1 LLRNGQLFS
10 LSELLNRM
18 EVAMSRH
25 AFSLWIISLVFAAW
39 ITLAC
44 GGGGARQIQ
53 SVSVSPASADAQNYP
68 NGQVPFV
75 ATGYYN
81 SAPATV
87 TPLQANWGAALG
99 TIPAGGA
106 VTVDSN
112 GMAQCTTGAS
122 GTYTIGAWINLPVQ
136 GIPPCPS
143 FAFGAASCNY
153 VLGTAKL
160 TCP

>member
-1 LLRNGQLFS
+1 
-10 LSELLNRM
+10 
-18 EVAMSRH
+18 MSRPS
-25 AFSLWIISLVFAAW
+25 FFLRISLLALFASVG
-39 ITLAC
+39 LAC
-44 GGGGARQIQ
+44 GSGSYKIQ
-53 SVSVSPASADAQNYP
+53 SITVNPATADAQSYP

-99 TIPAGGA
+99 SLPADGA
-106 VTVDSN
+106 VAVDSN
-112 GMAQCTTGAS
+112 GIAQCTPGAS
-122 GTYTIGAWINLPVQ
+122 GTYTIGAWINLPVK
-136 GIPPCPS
+136 GTPPCPS
-143 FAFGAASCNY
+143 FAFGAASCNF

>member
-1 LLRNGQLFS
+1 MFR
-10 LSELLNRM
+10 
-18 EVAMSRH
+18 EVPMSRPS
-25 AFSLWIISLVFAAW
+25 FFLWISLLALVAS
-39 ITLAC
+39 IGLAC
-44 GGGGARQIQ
+44 GSGSYKIQ
-53 SVSVSPASADAQNYP
+53 SITVSPAAADAQNYP

-81 SAPATV
+81 STPATV

-99 TIPAGGA
+99 SLPADGVVA
-106 VTVDSN
+106 VDSN
-112 GMAQCTTGAS
+112 GMAQCTPGAS
-122 GTYTIGAWINLPVQ
+122 GTYTIGAWINLPVK
-136 GIPPCPS
+136 GTPPCPS